1 MIPLHWLTLFLSFGL
16 NGNICKHVV
25 AEKGLLYNLGGF
37 PEKKEKF
44 LECKTLP
51 KCTFGILGALLWG
64 IDAIGVTYPFCNS
77 NLRCNVLSM
86 LV

>member
-51 KCTFGILGALLWG
+51 KCTFPFGERSYRS
-64 IDAIGVTYPFCNS
+64 IDAIEVIYLFRNS
-77 NLRCNVLSM
+77 I
-86 LV
+86 

>member
-25 AEKGLLYNLGGF
+25 AEKGLLYNLGGSL
-37 PEKKEKF
+37 EKNEKF

-51 KCTFGILGALLWG
+51 NCTFPFGERCYRS
-64 IDAIGVTYPFCNS
+64 IDAIGGSYPFCNS
-77 NLRCNVLSM
+77 NLRNNVLSM
-86 LV
+86 LA